1 MSWCGHGT
9 NHNSILTGGNK
20 PSESAVLQVYESNLT
35 GLKARG
41 DPIIM
46 RYTESQTREAA
57 VQQLSNKCQHGI
69 QWATKAPS
77 EPQFSHIP
85 PGDLEIMK
93 KECMAALQWL
103 EGKNAAQAALAKYDD
118 PAVLTSELI
127 QRKQTLENVI
137 VPIMTKPVP
146 PPPKPAPEP
155 EKKVDADKEQAPME
169 EDTPAPAG
177 QPAADAST
185 PAADAAPMD
194 EP

>member
-1 MSWCGHGT
+1 M
-9 NHNSILTGGNK
+9 
-20 PSESAVLQVYESNLT
+20 QVYESKLT
-35 GLKARG
+35 GLKAKG
-41 DPIIM
+41 EPIIM
-46 RYTESQTREAA
+46 RYQESQTREAA
-57 VQQLSNKCQHGI
+57 IQQLSNKCQHGI

-77 EPQFSHIP
+77 DPQFAHIQ

-93 KECMAALQWL
+93 KECSATLTWL
-103 EGKNAAQAALAKYDD
+103 EGKNAAQAALAKHDD

-155 EKKVDADKEQAPME
+155 EKKPEADKEAAPME
-169 EDTPAPAG
+169 EDTAAPAG
-177 QPAADAST
+177 EQAAAGAAPAT
-185 PAADAAPMD
+185 DAAPMD